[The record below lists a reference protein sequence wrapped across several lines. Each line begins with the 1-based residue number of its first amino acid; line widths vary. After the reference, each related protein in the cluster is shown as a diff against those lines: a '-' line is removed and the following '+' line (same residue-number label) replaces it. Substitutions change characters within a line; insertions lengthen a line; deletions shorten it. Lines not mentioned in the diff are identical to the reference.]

1 MADYIKREVEKI
13 ATVIGELLIK
23 LGIGKRGNTVE
34 NAYDCCHKDLS
45 DGLNID
51 LDKLLVDDNPL
62 MYLTAVKG
70 FGPEH
75 LESLAQALRA
85 TMPTGSAR
93 RDTELTLLIGKILS
107 YLSDIGYVSFSLGKR

>member
-13 ATVIGELLIK
+13 ATVIGALLIK
-23 LGIGKRGNTVE
+23 LGIGKSGNTVE

-85 TMPTGSAR
+85 TMPTGSA
-93 RDTELTLLIGKILS
+93 LTLLIGKILS

>member
-13 ATVIGELLIK
+13 ATVIGALLIK
-23 LGIGKRGNTVE
+23 LGIGKSGNTVE

-70 FGPEH
+70 F
-75 LESLAQALRA
+75 AQRCRQARHDA
-85 TMPTGSAR
+85 TPNSR
-93 RDTELTLLIGKILS
+93 CL
-107 YLSDIGYVSFSLGKR
+107 